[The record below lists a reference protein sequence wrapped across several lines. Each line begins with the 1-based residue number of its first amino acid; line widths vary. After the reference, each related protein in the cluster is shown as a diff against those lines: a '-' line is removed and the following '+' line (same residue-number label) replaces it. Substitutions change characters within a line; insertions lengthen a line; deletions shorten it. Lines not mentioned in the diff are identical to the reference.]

1 MSGVLKRL
9 GFGIDGVVPGG
20 PDEALSPL
28 GEAISVAGVDTLVTE
43 VDWAVAC
50 GVAGVTVGSEIGGP
64 GAIRF
69 IFEVSI
75 AVVGGTDGM
84 GAPIATGGGL
94 RMAVGT
100 GAADGGR
107 SLYATEPAAKT
118 CASSHFTP
126 ICPSYMSLMI
136 MRQESWLS
144 Q

>member
-28 GEAISVAGVDTLVTE
+28 GEAISVAGVDALLPE
-43 VDWAVAC
+43 DSLGPC
-50 GVAGVTVGSEIGGP
+50 GVAGVTVGSEIGGS

-69 IFEVSI
+69 MLEVSI
-75 AVVGGTDGM
+75 VGDVDGI

-100 GAADGGR
+100 GANGGR
-107 SLYATEPAAKT
+107 SL
-118 CASSHFTP
+118 
-126 ICPSYMSLMI
+126 
-136 MRQESWLS
+136 
-144 Q
+144 